1 MSKLVLFTYL
11 KQIDL
16 HCMSALEAI
25 RQVLGVNYV
34 TQLRRILKW
43 EISFETNNQEERIQ
57 WLEQLLAQSYAIV
70 NPNKEGYYRDGIPK
84 NESDSKIY
92 YVGIEPKFE
101 DRNIKEDVLPPYFVS
116 SVKELKKTLVWE
128 ISVDRGAGNIDQ
140 NRLELDI
147 VKTSSRKK
155 GILVNP
161 IHETYTFLDAT
172 VICKQ

>member
-1 MSKLVLFTYL
+1 M
-11 KQIDL
+11 
-16 HCMSALEAI
+16 
-25 RQVLGVNYV
+25 
-34 TQLRRILKW
+34 
-43 EISFETNNQEERIQ
+43 
-57 WLEQLLAQSYAIV
+57 
-70 NPNKEGYYRDGIPK
+70 
-84 NESDSKIY
+84 
-92 YVGIEPKFE
+92 GIEPKFE